1 MAKTDY
7 RTQANALDSVLTLQV
22 PSGGTSKDAADT
34 GLAAYQTYQMV
45 NQAKKAV
52 NGLNG
57 NLSRLSGVD
66 PEFERNL
73 LSAAKEAAIRQAYQA
88 SDYAVDKGVKELQR
102 NQEDAQLG
110 FKNQLKQIDAD
121 ERNAL
126 DNQVLYAE
134 ARGDRGGIGK
144 EQYSAVQNAAMNNRY
159 NVSLAQAKLATDTG
173 RQIADLRA
181 QGEFEKADK
190 LLDIS
195 QDYLTK
201 LMNLEKW
208 ADEENIGVDKFNIE
222 LEKWEKDYAFDA
234 AKYVNDIE
242 LDVANAT
249 GAFASGIPT
258 AKRQQQMTDNLVSA
272 GKAMMQAGLTP
283 TSEQLEAMGWSEPQ
297 YWQWRMSNPSP
308 TDLYSNGYNPS
319 ASYSD
324 PTMSA
329 YGGYGN
335 SYGGYSMSGGY
346 DPYMSAYGG
355 YGGAGYG
362 GGMTDA
368 YGYPYSIY

>member
-144 EQYSAVQNAAMNNRY
+144 EQYSTVQNAAMNNRY

-208 ADEENIGVDKFNIE
+208 ADEQNIGVDKFNIE

-258 AKRQQQMTDNLVSA
+258 AKRQQQMTNNLVSA
-272 GKAMMQAGLTP
+272 GKAMMSAGLTP

-308 TDLYSNGYNPS
+308 TDLYSNGYNPT
-319 ASYSD
+319 AAYAD

-335 SYGGYSMSGGY
+335 SYGGYGMSGGY